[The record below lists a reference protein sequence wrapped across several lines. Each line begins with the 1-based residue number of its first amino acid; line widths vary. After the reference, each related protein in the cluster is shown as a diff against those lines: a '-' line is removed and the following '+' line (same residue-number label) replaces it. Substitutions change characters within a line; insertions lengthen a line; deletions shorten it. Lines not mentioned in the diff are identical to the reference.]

1 MKIIPGFITRSINR
15 QLTFFIGFVVF
26 ILLFTSGFIISQKVT
41 EKYRAASRDYLA
53 MTAEKYAESTSKILS
68 LEFSTCET
76 LQSAM
81 QLYEDIPAENRRDY
95 MNNLL
100 RSTLERSDNLVDA
113 WCVWEPDAL
122 DGLDS
127 DYVNE
132 ENHDETGRFIP
143 YWTKVGSTIECC
155 ALTDYV
161 GGSWYEDPLRS
172 DVGILIEPNQ
182 YEIGGETIWVCG
194 VAFPIKNKNGRAVG
208 VVGIDMSLKTLSEL
222 LKSARLYDTGY
233 LSLISAS
240 GLKAV
245 AADLSEEGQIDDEFS
260 SGETSKIFKN
270 SMKSLEDFSFESTDK
285 NGVQLIKYFEPLK
298 IGNAKEIWFLG
309 VNVPVAEVMEDSKN
323 LTLFIIVAF
332 VVLLIIVNNF
342 CYLIIK
348 TITSQMKKGVNA
360 MKNIAQGDGDLT
372 VRMEVKNNNEMGQ
385 MYTYFNETM
394 EKIQNS
400 IKTVQNS
407 SVHLQQQSNTLGNNM
422 SDTAASANEITS
434 NIESVN
440 RQIKIQGNSV
450 KDATSSIGVIN
461 TVMDE
466 LIFNINKQSSS
477 VAQSSSA
484 IEQMVANIRSVTDI
498 LNKNGEAIKSLEG
511 SFESGKTSVDGTVQA
526 TLKIK
531 EQASVLL
538 EASNVIQNIANQ
550 TNLLAMNAAI
560 EAAHAGDSGKGFSV
574 VADEIRKLAE
584 DSNTQGKNITD
595 NLTEVISSIDEVS
608 ESVANLQGIFNEIYT
623 STQKVAQQEMTILS
637 AMQEQSEGG
646 NQVLE
651 AIKEIKDVSVNVNTS
666 GSKMQHETKTVSTE
680 MDGLMRLTE
689 EIAGSMEEMSIGMES
704 INKSINSVNALTHQ
718 NLTSIEQLGSVVST
732 FKV

>member
-1 MKIIPGFITRSINR
+1 MKIIPSFITRSINR

-26 ILLFTSGFIISQKVT
+26 ILLCTSGFIISQKVT

-81 QLYEDIPAENRRDY
+81 QLFEDIPAENRRDY

-122 DGLDS
+122 DGMDS

-172 DVGILIEPNQ
+172 NVGILIDPNP
-182 YEIGGETIWVCG
+182 YEVGGETIWVCG

-208 VVGIDMSLKTLSEL
+208 VVGIDMSLETLSKL
-222 LKSARLYDTGY
+222 LKSAQLYETGY
-233 LSLISAS
+233 LSLISAT

-245 AADLSEEGQIDDEFS
+245 AADIAEEGQIDAEFS
-260 SGETSKIFKN
+260 FGETSRFFK
-270 SMKSLEDFSFESTDK
+270 SAVKSLEDFSFESVDK
-285 NGVQLIKYFEPLK
+285 NGVRLIKYFEPLK

-309 VNVPVAEVMEDSKN
+309 VNVPASEVMKDSRN
-323 LTLFIIVAF
+323 LTYFIILAF
-332 VVLLIIVNNF
+332 IVLLIIVNIF
-342 CYLIIK
+342 CNLIIK
-348 TITSQMKKGVNA
+348 TITSQMNKGVEA

-372 VRMEVKNNNEMGQ
+372 VRMEVKNDNEMGQ
-385 MYTYFNETM
+385 MYTYFNKTM
-394 EKIQNS
+394 EKIQDS
-400 IKTVQNS
+400 IKTVQDS

-450 KDATSSIGVIN
+450 KDATSSVGVIN

-484 IEQMVANIRSVTDI
+484 IEQMVANIRSVTEI

-511 SFESGKTSVDGTVQA
+511 SSESGKNSVDGTVQA

-595 NLTEVISSIDEVS
+595 NLTEVISSIDVVS
-608 ESVANLQGIFNEIYT
+608 ESVANLQGIFNEIYA

-666 GSKMQHETKTVSTE
+666 GSKMQQETKAVSTE

-704 INKSINSVNALTHQ
+704 INKSINSVNDLTHQ
-718 NLTSIEQLGSVVST
+718 NLTSIEQLGSVVNT